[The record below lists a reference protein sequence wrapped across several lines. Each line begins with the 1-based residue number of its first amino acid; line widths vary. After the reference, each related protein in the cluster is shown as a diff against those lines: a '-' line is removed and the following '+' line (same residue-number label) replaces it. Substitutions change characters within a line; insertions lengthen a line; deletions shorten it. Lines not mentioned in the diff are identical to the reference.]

1 MKPDVSQ
8 HLQSMAKAL
17 NEIVLPELQDK
28 PFALEQA
35 NLIVAS
41 LNLLAEVQEH
51 QFAYVR
57 QEFDDTRCLLAVW
70 RQAHPEGADP
80 AMQQIVT
87 APHGDADTR
96 NLGELAETVTGDKA
110 RLRTLM
116 AKAPL
121 PPGSPVEPLLHSY
134 IERQLARETAW
145 LRLTG
150 FIQDA
155 SAIPAIAN
163 VLDSQ
168 KNTPLHTTN
177 HSTYPPHQ

>member
-51 QFAYVR
+51 QLAYVR

-70 RQAHPEGADP
+70 RLAHPEGAAP
-80 AMQQIVT
+80 AIQQIVT
-87 APHGDADTR
+87 ARHGDADTQ
-96 NLGELAETVTGDKA
+96 NLGELAETVAGDKA

-116 AKAPL
+116 DKAPL

-150 FIQDA
+150 FIPDA

-177 HSTYPPHQ
+177 NSTYPPHQ